1 MTTLEL
7 KYIKRLAKIS
17 SDEYSTHI
25 FNMGGLSAVISEIN
39 KLTEVN
45 S

>member
-1 MTTLEL
+1 MTSLEL

-25 FNMGGLSAVISEIN
+25 FSMGGLSAVISEID
-39 KLTEVN
+39 KLKGVK